1 MSDTPRTDAET
12 CRDEMDHVDTDFGPF
27 APSDTV
33 PADFAREIERELEE
47 AQAKLRWFMQNQNQ
61 IAMDVIRPVEE
72 ENARL
77 RQLER
82 EVHQCK
88 EIVWQA
94 ALAQSGRCGIT
105 ERLLLRLYN
114 DMERA
119 CPAPDTKTP

>member
-33 PADFAREIERELEE
+33 PADFAR
-47 AQAKLRWFMQNQNQ
+47 
-61 IAMDVIRPVEE
+61 
-72 ENARL
+72 
-77 RQLER
+77 QLER
-82 EVHQCK
+82 EVQQCK

-94 ALAQSGRCGIT
+94 ALSQSGRCGIT
-105 ERLLLRLYN
+105 ERLLLKLYN

-119 CPAPDTKTP
+119 SPAPDTKTP

>member
-1 MSDTPRTDAET
+1 MSDTPRTDAQIY
-12 CRDEMDHVDTDFGPF
+12 TDGQDPM
-27 APSDTV
+27 V
-33 PADFAREIERELEE
+33 HADFARELERELQE
-47 AQAKLRWFMQNQNQ
+47 AQAKLQWFFKNQNQ
-61 IAMDVIRPVEE
+61 IAMDLIRPVEE

-82 EVHQCK
+82 EVQQCK

-94 ALAQSGRCGIT
+94 ALAQSARCGIT

-119 CPAPDTKTP
+119 SPTPDTKTP